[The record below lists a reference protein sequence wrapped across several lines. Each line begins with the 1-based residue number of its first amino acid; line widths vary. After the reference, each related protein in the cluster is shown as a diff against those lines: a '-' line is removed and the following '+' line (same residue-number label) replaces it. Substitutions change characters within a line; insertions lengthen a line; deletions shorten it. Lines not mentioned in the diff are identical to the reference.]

1 MTSSKKAKLMSLL
14 LAGLLL
20 LPSLAACGTETD
32 SEDPKGTN
40 QNAGTTSATEAETDP
55 LESAINDLRGEV
67 NWDGRDF
74 GILYNTSIGGSEEE
88 MEAEAQFS
96 GESSNAVINDAV
108 FERNTLLQ
116 EYCNLKLTHLPVSG
130 EAFGTTMKNGI
141 QTGTNDF
148 YLCSTSTGDTASSA
162 LQGYLYDY
170 MKLDINFDQAWW
182 DQGTLE
188 FALDGRVFFMN
199 GPFNI
204 VDDDVTYF
212 IAFNK
217 KLQKEHQIPD
227 LYQTVRDMDWTMD
240 YMNTIISNLST
251 DNGDGQWDEN
261 DTYGLTA
268 TGVLPSSFFYGAGLK
283 YVDNGMDKDIPE
295 LMLDDKMDRALDVLD
310 VTRSILH
317 ENNSTY
323 TGIGMEIFLKD
334 RALFGFEV
342 ISYLRGLSGSMESEY
357 GVLPIPKFD
366 KEQDRYYAH
375 SNPIGTTLS
384 IPTSTAQNDM
394 NQFAGVLEMYC
405 LLSQKLVRPA
415 YYEVTL
421 MTRNVQDLESAEMLD
436 LILNSRVYDLAAYF
450 ADLGLSGV
458 FEAAATG
465 TADTF
470 SSQYASASR
479 AFNKKVKNMLNKLQK
494 MDK

>member
-1 MTSSKKAKLMSLL
+1 MKTKATKLLSLL

-20 LPSLAACGTETD
+20 MPTLASCTENDET
-32 SEDPKGTN
+32 
-40 QNAGTTSATEAETDP
+40 AAETTAASNATTANITEEIDP
-55 LESAINDLRGEV
+55 LDKAIEDLRGKV
-67 NWDGRDF
+67 DWDGREF
-74 GILYNTSIGGSEEE
+74 GILYNNSIGGSEEE

-108 FERNTLLQ
+108 FERNTLFQ
-116 EYCNLKLTHLPVSG
+116 EYCGVELIHLPVSAEG
-130 EAFGTTMKNGI
+130 FSTTMKNGI
-141 QTGTNDF
+141 QTGTTDF
-148 YLCSTSTGDTASSA
+148 YLCSTSTGDTASHA

-170 MKLDINFDQAWW
+170 MKLDIDYDRAWW

-217 KLQKEHQIPD
+217 RLQKEHQVPD
-227 LYQTVRDMDWTMD
+227 LYRTVRELDWTME
-240 YMNTIISNLST
+240 YLNSIISNLST
-251 DNGDGQWDEN
+251 DNGDGVWDAQ

-268 TGVLPSSFFYGAGLK
+268 TGVLSASFFYGSGLK
-283 YVDNGMDKDIPE
+283 YVDNSLDKDVPE
-295 LMLDDKMDRALDVLD
+295 LMLDDKMDRVLDVLD
-310 VTRSILH
+310 ITRSVIH
-317 ENNSTY
+317 DNHSTY
-323 TGIGMEIFLKD
+323 TGVGMEIFLKE

-394 NQFAGVLEMYC
+394 EQFSSILEMYC

-421 MTRNVQDLESAEMLD
+421 MTRNIQDLESAEMLE

-458 FEAAATG
+458 FEEAATG
-465 TADTF
+465 TADNF
-470 SSQYASASR
+470 SSKYASAKKT
-479 AFNKKVKNMLNKLQK
+479 FDKKVRNMLRK
-494 MDK
+494 MQRAEKN